1 MHMQPGN
8 TTNGSA
14 YGPGTGEQLV
24 LCKDSGSYYM
34 YETFIE
40 ECIALA
46 NPDARRLCTH
56 DRDVGVRCQ
65 PGPCKLK

>member
-1 MHMQPGN
+1 MHMKPGN
-8 TTNGSA
+8 ATLTNGSA

-24 LCKDSGSYYM
+24 LCEYGGSY

-40 ECIALA
+40 ECYSLV

-56 DRDVGVRCQ
+56 DRDIGVRCQ